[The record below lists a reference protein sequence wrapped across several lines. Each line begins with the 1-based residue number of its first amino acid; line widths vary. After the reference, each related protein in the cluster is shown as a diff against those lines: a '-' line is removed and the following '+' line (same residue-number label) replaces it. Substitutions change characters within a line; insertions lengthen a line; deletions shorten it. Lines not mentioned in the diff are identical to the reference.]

1 MQLPLRMGLLF
12 CLSSVASLGCDETMP
27 IRGDQETCTEPPC
40 QPDMGTDAFVDRP
53 SISSGQID
61 SGFTDPV
68 QNLDAA
74 PIDTGM
80 PRTDAARYVLR
91 GWIPRQDVNG
101 IFRSG
106 SRVGGADCQ
115 RAVAAQVAKAS

>member
-1 MQLPLRMGLLF
+1 MQLPLSMGLIL

-80 PRTDAARYVLR
+80 PRTDAASLDEPDRM
-91 GWIPRQDVNG
+91 PSDH
-101 IFRSG
+101 RSG
-106 SRVGGADCQ
+106 TPTGGLIAASRNALRNGAEDEP
-115 RAVAAQVAKAS
+115 REA